1 MASVDS
7 RYDLEIKLTITDRTT
22 GEVVPEFS
30 DTIQHYYNMPYEMM
44 WQVQAVAV
52 PALVEKLIG
61 LGAPIA
67 EEIKA
72 KRNQGKK

>member
-7 RYDLEIKLTITDRTT
+7 RYDIEIKLTITDRTT

-44 WQVQAVAV
+44 WQLQAVAI

-61 LGAPIA
+61 MGAPIA
-67 EEIKA
+67 EEIKG
-72 KRNQGKK
+72 KRGPKK